1 LPTACSTLA
10 LAACGGGGE
19 QKQPEP
25 PRIQAAVAQPL
36 AERSE
41 NVARLLDSG
50 DRCSAAAEAAQLERE
65 VIAAIN
71 DRAIPDLYL
80 EDLGS
85 VVHELVAQIPPCEAP
100 PDDDDEK
107 GKGHGKG
114 KGKKKDDD
122 E

>member
-1 LPTACSTLA
+1 LPTACSALA
-10 LAACGGGGE
+10 LAACGGDGE
-19 QKQPEP
+19 QKQAEP

-50 DRCSAAAEAAQLERE
+50 DRCGAAAEAAQLERE

-71 DRAIPDLYL
+71 ARAIPDLYL

-85 VVHELVAQIPPCEAP
+85 VAHELVAQIPPCEAP
-100 PDDDDEK
+100 GDDDDEN
-107 GKGHGKG
+107 GKGRGKG

>member
-1 LPTACSTLA
+1 LPTVSSALA
-10 LAACGGGGE
+10 LAACGGDGE

-41 NVARLLDSG
+41 NVAHLLDSG
-50 DRCSAAAEAAQLERE
+50 DRCNAATEAAQLERE

-71 DRAIPDLYL
+71 ARAIPDLYL

-85 VVHELVAQIPPCEAP
+85 VAHELVAQIPPCEARR
-100 PDDDDEK
+100 DDDDEK
-107 GKGHGKG
+107 GKGHGKR